1 MLLTKRTAD
10 PGEEN
15 GKLERIFNA
24 RAYLNACGCVC
35 PCVALSCDS
44 IGEGEGRDSEE
55 SEQRQRVLNL
65 VPNIYLATILFA
77 TFSILR
83 LI

>member
-1 MLLTKRTAD
+1 MRVRISMPVAVCVLAWHFRAIQL
-10 PGEEN
+10 
-15 GKLERIFNA
+15 GKGR
-24 RAYLNACGCVC
+24 
-35 PCVALSCDS
+35 D
-44 IGEGEGRDSEE
+44 GEG